1 MMNHDLVLAVD
12 IGGSK
17 VSFALIDKKAML
29 AEPVKTIPVPF
40 NEKGVAEIEAVIAL
54 FAPFLQRTYGAG
66 SRLLS
71 IGLSL
76 CGNVTM
82 ETGEAVL
89 APNLHWRNVPISAL
103 LTERYQLPVFA
114 ATDVY
119 MAGLAELVW
128 GKARGS
134 RYFAWA
140 TIGTGFGGYL
150 FLDGKGYGGYHGFA
164 GNFGHNTVDEI
175 NGFPCGCGKKGC
187 LETFVAGPAIA
198 RAGQKA
204 VDEGRSLTLSRLASG
219 RKVTAQMVF
228 QAEADDDPAAKEII
242 AQVVRRVA
250 VGLSGLVNILD
261 LELIVLGGG
270 VVRGSLDFVEKIDKA
285 IRAFLMTEEAKR
297 DFRLEVESFENSAL
311 FGAGAHAFQKIGL
324 LP

>member
-1 MMNHDLVLAVD
+1 MINHNLVLAVD

-17 VSFALIDKKAML
+17 ASFAIIDNNAML

-40 NEKGVAEIEAVIAL
+40 NEKGVAEIEDVIAL
-54 FAPFLQRTYGAG
+54 FAPFLQRTYAAG
-66 SRLLS
+66 SKLLS

-89 APNLHWRNVPISAL
+89 APNLHWRNVPIGAL
-103 LTERYQLPVFA
+103 LSKRYQLPVFA

-150 FLDGKGYGGYHGFA
+150 FLDGKAYGGYHGFA
-164 GNFGHNTVDEI
+164 GNFGHNTLDETD
-175 NGFPCGCGKKGC
+175 GFPCGCGKRGC
-187 LETFVAGPAIA
+187 LETYVAGPAIA
-198 RAGQKA
+198 RAGQKV
-204 VDEGRSLTLSRLASG
+204 VDEGRSPTLSRLASG
-219 RKVTAQMVF
+219 RKVSAQMVF
-228 QAEADDDPAAKEII
+228 QAEAEGDPAANEII

-250 VGLSGLVNILD
+250 IGLSGLVNILD

-270 VVRGSLDFVEKIDKA
+270 VVKGSPDFVERIDKA
-285 IRAFLMTEEAKR
+285 IRTFLMTEEAKR
-297 DFRLEVESFENSAL
+297 DFRLEMESFENSAL